1 MKKEE
6 AMDRTRFEQLLE
18 AYGADSSRWPEAERA
33 EAAAFAAA
41 HGDELAHALAEAR
54 AMDTLLKPGP
64 EDAPDVELLT
74 RRILK
79 SAPSQS
85 ARFDR
90 RAAWALAA
98 CAIFGVL
105 IGYGG
110 GLLAPLADDDA
121 GYFTAAFEAPSVSAG
136 DEG

>member
-1 MKKEE
+1 M

-18 AYGADSSRWPEAERA
+18 AYGADFGRWPEAERA
-33 EAAAFAAA
+33 EAAVFAAA
-41 HGDELAHALAEAR
+41 HGDDLAQALAEAR
-54 AMDTLLKPGP
+54 AMDALLKPSA

-79 SAPSQS
+79 GAPLQT

-121 GYFTAAFEAPSVSAG
+121 GYFTAAFEAPYFSSG

>member
-18 AYGADSSRWPEAERA
+18 AYGADLSLWPEAERA

-41 HGDELAHALAEAR
+41 HADELVQVLAEAR
-54 AMDTLLKPGP
+54 AMDALLKPGP
-64 EDAPDVELLT
+64 EDAPDVELLS

-79 SAPSQS
+79 SAPVQS

-121 GYFTAAFEAPSVSAG
+121 GYFTAAFEAPFIASG

>member
-1 MKKEE
+1 
-6 AMDRTRFEQLLE
+6 MDRTRFEQLLE
-18 AYGADSSRWPEAERA
+18 AYGADFDRWPEAERA
-33 EAAAFAAA
+33 QAAAFAGA
-41 HGDELAHALAEAR
+41 HGDELAQALAEAR
-54 AMDTLLKPGP
+54 AMDALLKASA

-74 RRILK
+74 RRILRG
-79 SAPSQS
+79 APSQS
-85 ARFDR
+85 VRFDR
-90 RAAWALAA
+90 RAGWALAA

-121 GYFTAAFEAPSVSAG
+121 GYFTAAFEAPSVSSG